1 MPGQGAE
8 VHVPGGEQLGSA
20 VRPAGES
27 QIPAVPMAKF
37 RVRVSTGEAFGA
49 GTWDK
54 ISVSIVGTRG
64 ETPPLPLDRLGKEFN
79 AGAVSA
85 WDVGVEVEE
94 GAGGTTL

>member
-1 MPGQGAE
+1 
-8 VHVPGGEQLGSA
+8 
-20 VRPAGES
+20 
-27 QIPAVPMAKF
+27 MAKF

-54 ISVSIVGTRG
+54 MSVSIVGTRG
-64 ETPPLPLDRLGKEFN
+64 ETPPMPLDRLGKEFN

-85 WDVGVEVEE
+85 REVGVRAE